1 MNDLTGIILSLF
13 GRERVSVA
21 PSPVAV
27 VGEGP
32 DGQPIPFAVGAD
44 GGLVSSVPGINIPAY
59 DYVLLDPPAKPTT
72 ITYKTGGAGGTTVAT
87 LTLTYVGDDVE
98 SVTRS

>member
-1 MNDLTGIILSLF
+1 MPDFYPENNAPRQGDPVERSLHKVVDLLG
-13 GRERVSVA
+13 G
-21 PSPVAV
+21 
-27 VGEGP
+27 GG
-32 DGQPIPFAVGAD
+32 GGA
-44 GGLVSSVPGINIPAY
+44 SVPGINIPAY